1 MDERKLKKTTIAD
14 LVPDNLNANKGTE
27 YGQHL
32 IEKSLRELG
41 AGRSILLD
49 KNNRII
55 AGNKTVENAASIGLE
70 DVLIV
75 ETDGKQIVAVKR
87 IDIDLDTE
95 QGRKMAIA
103 DNSTSKANL
112 AWDNDAIQQISEQW
126 NVKPEDWGID
136 CLEESDGSG
145 VGDTTEGS
153 KLEDRFIVPPFS
165 ILDTRKG
172 YWQERK
178 RMWRHTI
185 GDYGESRNDTLI
197 QSPEL
202 KYKDLYQKSMKKRKE
217 LGISFNEYI
226 EKFVSKEELARLDQ
240 TVLSQGVS
248 ILDPVLSEII
258 VRWFGL
264 ENGKSFDCFAGDTVF
279 GFVSSKLGQH
289 FTGIELRQQQ
299 VELNNQR
306 VTEAGLTAAYICDDG
321 QNVGKHIELE
331 SQDLFF
337 SCPPYYD
344 LEHYSDLPNDASNQH
359 TFTDFV
365 KILETAFKD
374 SLKCLKNNRF
384 AVIVVGDVR
393 DKKNGFYYDMIS
405 EVKRIFRL
413 NGAML
418 YNEMILIETGASTA
432 LRAEKYMESRKVAKM
447 HQNVLVFYKGN
458 PKDIKNNFK
467 KIEYKEEDFENESE
481 NLEHKWVD

>member
-55 AGNKTVENAASIGLE
+55 AGNKTVENAANIGLE

-75 ETDGKQIVAVKR
+75 EPNGKQIVAVKR

-344 LEHYSDLPNDASNQH
+344 LEHYSELSNDASNQH
-359 TFTDFV
+359 SFTDFV

-384 AVIVVGDVR
+384 AVIVIGDVR

-432 LRAEKYMESRKVAKM
+432 LRAGQYMESRKVAKM

>member
-55 AGNKTVENAASIGLE
+55 AGNKTVENAANIGLE
-70 DVLIV
+70 DVLII

-87 IDIDLDTE
+87 IDIDIDTE

-112 AWDNDAIQQISEQW
+112 AWDNDAIQQISEHW
-126 NVKPEDWGID
+126 DVKPEDWGID

-405 EVKRIFRL
+405 EVKRIFRS

-418 YNEMILIETGASTA
+418 YNEIILIETGASTA
-432 LRAEKYMESRKVAKM
+432 LRAGQYMESRKVAKM